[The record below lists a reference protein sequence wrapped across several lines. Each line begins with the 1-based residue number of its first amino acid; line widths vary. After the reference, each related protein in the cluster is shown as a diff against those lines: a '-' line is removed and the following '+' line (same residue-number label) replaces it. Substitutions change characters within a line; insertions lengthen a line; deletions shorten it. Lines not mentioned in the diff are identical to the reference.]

1 MIEYGSIRDRRT
13 FESNPVQV
21 TREMIAEFC
30 AAIGETN
37 PLYTDP
43 EAARAGPHGSLVA
56 PPSLAAIFGD
66 GENIFQHF
74 PEFDRRRLAAGM
86 DVEFVA
92 PIRAGDSITTIS
104 RVKEIYEK
112 TGRSGAMVFV
122 VISSTLKKQNGE
134 IAARIEHRF
143 TAPLN
148 G

>member
-1 MIEYGSIRDRRT
+1 MTKYASVLDGRV
-13 FESNPVQV
+13 FESANPVHV
-21 TREMIAEFC
+21 TSEMIANFC

-43 EAARAGPHGSLVA
+43 EAAKAGPHRGIVA
-56 PPSLAAIFGD
+56 PPSLVAIFGD

-74 PEFDRRRLAAGM
+74 PELDTHRLLAGI

-104 RVKEIYEK
+104 QIKEIYEK

-122 VISSTLKKQNGE
+122 VIGSILRKQDGE
-134 IAARIEHRF
+134 IAARVDHRF
-143 TAPLN
+143 TNPL
-148 G
+148 